1 MVWKLSV
8 VLALAMAW
16 LPAPA
21 ARADSGSETPECCD
35 YNGLYVG
42 VGGGI
47 ALEDFD
53 GGNADDS
60 GYVNARVGYRFLDFL
75 AVEGMGEFMPH
86 FNGKSGRYLSAD
98 TSIWSGWLNAKV
110 YPTAHLTGLVQ
121 PYLLAGIGG
130 MWGDTKGGLSTN
142 NINDNGFA
150 GRFGLGIDFF
160 LTEHVFLTADAAYL
174 LPAGD
179 AKALDQVLV
188 GGALQY
194 RF

>member
-8 VLALAMAW
+8 VLALAMVW

-21 ARADSGSETPECCD
+21 VLADSDTPACCD

-42 VGGGI
+42 VGGGYAI
-47 ALEDFD
+47 EDFD
-53 GGNADDS
+53 DGNADNG

-75 AVEGMGEFMPH
+75 AVEGMGEYMPH
-86 FNGKSGRYLSAD
+86 FNGESGQYLSAD

-110 YPTAHLTGLVQ
+110 YPTARLTGFVQ
-121 PYLLAGIGG
+121 PYLLSGMGG
-130 MWGDTKGGLSTN
+130 MWGDTKGGFPSHV
-142 NINDNGFA
+142 NDNGFA
-150 GRFGLGIDFF
+150 GRFGAGIDFF
-160 LTEHVFLTADAAYL
+160 LTEHVFLTTDAAYL
-174 LPAGD
+174 LPIGD
-179 AKALDQVLV
+179 ASELDQVVV